1 MADESEHVAKLVAA
15 RSRMVIERREVASA
29 LTEKYKRSHTDNMR
43 ELLVQIQSTIE
54 AIDRA
59 IADEEKHG
67 ERARS
72 ANRRRLHRPS
82 KTMKDTRASPRV
94 GASP

>member
-59 IADEEKHG
+59 IADEKNMASAHAPPTVVWDA
-67 ERARS
+67 ARIIET
-72 ANRRRLHRPS
+72 P
-82 KTMKDTRASPRV
+82 
-94 GASP
+94 G